1 MSTITAQAEPFA
13 QWHGPLGFLLTMK
26 AEFKRSLIFMRRY
39 PLATAGSFIISFIMI
54 WGIFIAGAEV
64 VGGGSLEAAADKV
77 IGFLVW
83 SFTMSTVGVL
93 VSAAQGGAQ
102 TGVLEQICLSPT
114 GIRTNFLARA
124 VCSMIAQL
132 FYVIVLL
139 VALMLITP
147 LSLHQ
152 NVPVWSCLLVLVMT
166 LASLLGL
173 GLIFSGL
180 ALMWKRIGQ
189 LTILVRIML
198 LLIVLPSYEQ
208 YGPTIAKAVKTFP
221 MAHGVMLLRRLM
233 VQGATLMEIIESG
246 DMFILTANS
255 AVWLLIGLSVFTLME
270 TWSRV
275 KGTLGIY

>member
-1 MSTITAQAEPFA
+1 
-13 QWHGPLGFLLTMK
+13 
-26 AEFKRSLIFMRRY
+26 
-39 PLATAGSFIISFIMI
+39 MI